1 MRGPVSKTRSAVL
14 AFMAALAVVP
24 AAAGAASLR
33 VGTAALVSPG
43 WTRIA
48 GHYAGLDGIGA
59 EPVFRAIARCRDH
72 TADARVLDGVVQ
84 HVDAADGAVWLDVP
98 GTPERLAPTT
108 AACAAPELAV
118 EMLVGPTVVASAPVT
133 TDETVEAFAPVEPP
147 PVERSQRKVALKGD
161 KYGAGGADKRT
172 ETGLEWA
179 LDSRVSLQ
187 LNYERTS
194 QSPMMPFDHDNGILT
209 RVRIGF

>member
-1 MRGPVSKTRSAVL
+1 MRGPVFNTRSAVL
-14 AFMAALAVVP
+14 AFVAALAAVP
-24 AAAGAASLR
+24 ASARAASLR
-33 VGTAALVSPG
+33 VGTPALVAPG

-48 GHYAGLDGIGA
+48 GHYAGLDGISV
-59 EPVFRAIARCRDH
+59 EPVFRAIARCGDRA
-72 TADARVLDGVVQ
+72 ADTRVLDGVVQ
-84 HVDAADGAVWLDVP
+84 HVDRADGAVWLDVP
-98 GTPERLAPTT
+98 GTPDRLAGTT
-108 AACAAPELAV
+108 AACTTPELAV
-118 EMLVGPTVVASAPVT
+118 EMLVGPDVVASAPVT
-133 TDETVEAFAPVEPP
+133 ANETGAPFVPVEPP
-147 PVERSQRKVALKGD
+147 PVAPSQRKLVLKGD

-172 ETGLEWA
+172 EAGLEWA

>member
-1 MRGPVSKTRSAVL
+1 M
-14 AFMAALAVVP
+14 MAALAAIP
-24 AAAGAASLR
+24 ASARAASLR
-33 VGTAALVSPG
+33 VGTPALVAPG

-48 GHYAGLDGIGA
+48 GHYAGLDGITA
-59 EPVFRAIARCRDH
+59 EPVFRAIARCRG
-72 TADARVLDGVVQ
+72 DAPDGRVLDGVVQ
-84 HVDAADGAVWLDVP
+84 HVHAADGAVWLDVP
-98 GTPERLAPTT
+98 GTPDRLVPTT
-108 AACAAPELAV
+108 AACAAPEVAV
-118 EMLVGPTVVASAPVT
+118 EMLVGRDVVASAPVT
-133 TDETVEAFAPVEPP
+133 ANETAATFVPVEPP
-147 PVERSQRKVALKGD
+147 PVARTSRKVLLKGD

-172 ETGLEWA
+172 EAGVEWA

>member
-1 MRGPVSKTRSAVL
+1 
-14 AFMAALAVVP
+14 MAALAAVP
-24 AAAGAASLR
+24 VSARAASLR
-33 VGTAALVSPG
+33 IGTPALVAPG

-48 GHYAGLDGIGA
+48 GHYAGLDGITVD
-59 EPVFRAIARCRDH
+59 PVFRAIARCGDH
-72 TADARVLDGVVQ
+72 GADTRALDGVVQ
-84 HVDAADGAVWLDVP
+84 HIDAADGTVWLDVP
-98 GTPERLAPTT
+98 GTPDRLAQTT
-108 AACAAPELAV
+108 PACATPELAV
-118 EMLVGPTVVASAPVT
+118 EMLVGSAVVASAPVT
-133 TDETVEAFAPVEPP
+133 INETATTFVPVEPP

-172 ETGLEWA
+172 EAGLEWA